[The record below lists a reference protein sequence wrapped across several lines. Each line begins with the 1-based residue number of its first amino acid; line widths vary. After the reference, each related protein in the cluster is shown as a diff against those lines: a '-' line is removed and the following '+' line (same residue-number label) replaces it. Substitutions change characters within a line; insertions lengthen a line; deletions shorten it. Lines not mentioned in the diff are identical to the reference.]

1 MTNLKH
7 PVKES
12 ISLKRVMGQHLFK
25 PSYGCHVRSSL
36 KAASRCANITFSI
49 SHRLLR
55 WRTCAELPRCLF
67 LWASFLPIICRLACS
82 SVQGLIRSIYC
93 WHWRVSLKALIRGRQ
108 ENRRYGLGAKDLSE
122 ASPDDF
128 SRTCKR
134 RLPLCYFLSR
144 K

>member
-1 MTNLKH
+1 VTNLKQL
-7 PVKES
+7 VKES

-25 PSYGCHVRSSL
+25 TTFGCHVCSSL

-55 WRTCAELPRCLF
+55 WRTCAEPPRCLF
-67 LWASFLPIICRLACS
+67 LWASFLPVICRLACS
-82 SVQGLIRSIYC
+82 SAQNLIRRTYC
-93 WHWRVSLKALIRGRQ
+93 WHRRVSLKAPIRGRQ
-108 ENRRYGLGAKDLSE
+108 ENQRCGLVAKDLSE